1 MSYGQRERLLQME
14 INNLIES
21 NVDEMSL
28 STLKNKLGKEQSNT
42 PQMSRYRRVHG
53 GAAMRNN
60 NAQEGKINELRD
72 IYSDYRVDG
81 GQSSSKPVSRV
92 GGVGGMMMP
101 GISPRSHGN
110 HLTFEAS

>member
-1 MSYGQRERLLQME
+1 ME

-28 STLKNKLGKEQSNT
+28 STLKNKLGKEHQSNT
-42 PQMSRYRRVHG
+42 PQQQMSRYRRVNG
-53 GAAMRNN
+53 GGGGAMRNN
-60 NAQEGKINELRD
+60 HHGQQHEGKINELRD

-92 GGVGGMMMP
+92 AGVMMP